1 MMFGIPAALWR
12 CIILRRRIKNKF
24 TLGFSKFSFGILCGC
39 NRTHRVCIHV
49 CSSSFICY
57 SRSFNWIII
66 IYSSN
71 VSMDSRFS
79 FSAGLIDYVLSLVNP
94 ISNHP
99 WMLLL
104 QGVVFLL
111 SITLSLELSYKS
123 LI

>member
-1 MMFGIPAALWR
+1 
-12 CIILRRRIKNKF
+12 
-24 TLGFSKFSFGILCGC
+24 
-39 NRTHRVCIHV
+39 
-49 CSSSFICY
+49 
-57 SRSFNWIII
+57 
-66 IYSSN
+66 
-71 VSMDSRFS
+71 MDSRFS